1 MRIMFMESISRSEIL
16 QEIDHWIY
24 YENLEGK
31 EVFRELEKY
40 GNRHAVFEKNADFGI
55 VHPDQYNATSF
66 PTGTVN
72 HVAKWTNENTGIN
85 EIAINIATSN
95 LIEYPPLLQTLR
107 SMQFLH
113 YLASQKMH

>member
-1 MRIMFMESISRSEIL
+1 MQWITRAKVM

-24 YENLEGK
+24 YENIEGK

-40 GNRHAVFEKNADFGI
+40 GNRHAVFEKNADYGL

-72 HVAKWTNENTGIN
+72 HVAKWTNENTGID
-85 EIAINIATSN
+85 EG
-95 LIEYPPLLQTLR
+95 
-107 SMQFLH
+107 
-113 YLASQKMH
+113 LARLALWGIGLYAAYKAGKYVYDRL